1 MRHYESAEAMKR
13 EYALE
18 AFDSED
24 RFSQQIDVFGTFRE
38 AHAEMTKEQKNRN
51 FSGEGETLGITE
63 IVYDENGEELSHERV
78 I

>member
-1 MRHYESAEAMKR
+1 
-13 EYALE
+13 
-18 AFDSED
+18 
-24 RFSQQIDVFGTFRE
+24 
-38 AHAEMTKEQKNRN
+38 MTKERENGN